1 MTMLMFTAANP
12 HASRLASSPDHE
24 TAEGRRLE
32 GRGYTVINLLIPL
45 ERVQKN
51 EASVTRVQVCLPIP
65 AEARASRKAMLV
77 AVAAICSKVVSAK
90 TLTAIR
96 ATTRAASCS
105 APSQHPCVSHSAIHS
120 ARMYSKSLYT
130 TSAQRPRS
138 ALEHCQLP
146 EVADSPHLVVCG
158 R

>member
-77 AVAAICSKVVSAK
+77 AVAAMFQARLSKDIDSNSRNHQGGI
-90 TLTAIR
+90 LLR
-96 ATTRAASCS
+96 AQS
-105 APSQHPCVSHSAIHS
+105 APIRQQLSNTLSKNVLEKFIHNFRP
-120 ARMYSKSLYT
+120 A
-130 TSAQRPRS
+130 SAQCLGTLSITPSR
-138 ALEHCQLP
+138 
-146 EVADSPHLVVCG
+146 
-158 R
+158 